1 MVAPG
6 RGKARLDGI
15 KDELIEVLRHR
26 QEPMLVS
33 EIMEFLIDHGHADEV
48 NVITKRRA
56 LMRKISGDPNFVF
69 AGQTNNRTIA
79 FNIEN
84 EYTEVEQEEAS
95 NVLHMM
101 LKKTILDGQGAVF
114 HPDDV
119 GGDDAMMGFNLLL
132 RDGIIEAASHESFIF
147 TPKSFIGYDP
157 KSKRATALNL
167 PHRTWESVD
176 EIISLLFGWQHLP
189 PTMPEAPKDE
199 QPFLDM
205 FLKRGP
211 PYNKSEVME
220 VAIEHLRCSLQR
232 RFQGIR

>member
-6 RGKARLDGI
+6 RGKARLDDI
-15 KDELIEVLRHR
+15 KDELVELLRHR
-26 QEPMLVS
+26 QEPMLVN
-33 EIMEFLIDHGHADEV
+33 EIMEFLIDRGHADDV
-48 NVITKRRA
+48 NVVTKRRA

-84 EYTEVEQEEAS
+84 EFTEVEQEKAS
-95 NVLHMM
+95 MVLDMM
-101 LKKTILDGQGAVF
+101 LKKTILRGKAEEFYPGDM
-114 HPDDV
+114 
-119 GGDDAMMGFNLLL
+119 GGNEAMMGFDLLL
-132 RDGIIEAASHESFIF
+132 RDGIIVANSSESFVF

-176 EIISLLFGWQHLP
+176 EIIGLLFGWQHLP
-189 PTMPEAPKDE
+189 ATMPEAPKNE

-205 FLKRGP
+205 FLRRGP

>member
-6 RGKARLDGI
+6 RGKAKLDDI
-15 KDELIEVLRHR
+15 KDELIEVLRRR

-33 EIMEFLIDHGHADEV
+33 EIMEFLIDHGHADDV
-48 NVITKRRA
+48 NVVTKRRA

-84 EYTEVEQEEAS
+84 EYAEVEQEKAS
-95 NVLHMM
+95 NLLQMM
-101 LKKTILDGQGAVF
+101 LNKTILRGQAEEFYPG
-114 HPDDV
+114 DM
-119 GGDDAMMGFNLLL
+119 GGNDAMMGFDLLL
-132 RDGIIEAASHESFIF
+132 RDGIIKAASNESFIF

-189 PTMPEAPKDE
+189 ATMSVAPEHK
-199 QPFLDM
+199 QPFVEM

-220 VAIEHLRCSLQR
+220 VAIEHLRYSLQR

>member
-1 MVAPG
+1 MVAPR
-6 RGKARLDGI
+6 RGKTKLDDI
-15 KDELIEVLRHR
+15 KDDLINLLRDR

-33 EIMEFLIDHGHADEV
+33 EIVDFLILHGHADEV
-48 NVITKRRA
+48 NVGTKRRA

-84 EYTEVEQEEAS
+84 EYTEIEQEKAS
-95 NVLHMM
+95 KVIRMM
-101 LKKTILDGQGAVF
+101 LNKTILDGQSVTF
-114 HPDDV
+114 HPSDI
-119 GGDDAMMGFNLLL
+119 GENDAMVGFNLLL
-132 RDGIIEAASHESFIF
+132 RDGIIEATSNESFVF
-147 TPKSFIGYDP
+147 APKSFIGYDP

-176 EIISLLFGWQHLP
+176 EIIGLLFGWQHLP
-189 PTMPEAPKDE
+189 ATNPEAPGHE
-199 QPFLDM
+199 QPFLEM

-211 PYNKSEVME
+211 PFNKSEVME

>member
-1 MVAPG
+1 MN
-6 RGKARLDGI
+6 
-15 KDELIEVLRHR
+15 
-26 QEPMLVS
+26 
-33 EIMEFLIDHGHADEV
+33 EIMEFLIDRGHADEV
-48 NVITKRRA
+48 NVVTKRRA

-84 EYTEVEQEEAS
+84 EYTEVEQEKAS
-95 NVLHMM
+95 MVLNMM
-101 LKKTILDGQGAVF
+101 LNNTILHGHAAPF
-114 HPDDV
+114 HRGDT
-119 GGDDAMMGFNLLL
+119 GGNDSMMGFNLLL
-132 RDGIIEAASHESFIF
+132 RDGIIEAASNESFIF

-176 EIISLLFGWQHLP
+176 EIIGLLFGWQYLP
-189 PTMPEAPKDE
+189 PTMPEAPEHE
-199 QPFLDM
+199 QPFVEML
-205 FLKRGP
+205 LRRGP